1 MRGNRIPPPPAA
13 FATVNIAPIRSGS
26 VLHRTHASAF
36 RSGQFNPCLGQPT
49 RFAPFAD
56 ASGTCVPS
64 LYAATSREAAAFE
77 SIFHDIAHTARF
89 KTVRL
94 STIQS
99 RSVSRI
105 APNKDLA
112 VANLYSPDLKAWN
125 IARTNLIETPKSSYL
140 KTVLWAQALH
150 TAFPDIKGLIWTSRQ
165 CDPASCLILF
175 GDRVRESDFDVL
187 DCIDVATNPN
197 LLLELRGYGKR
208 AGITII

>member
-1 MRGNRIPPPPAA
+1 MRGNSVPPPPAA
-13 FATVNIAPIRSGS
+13 FAIVNVATISAGS

-36 RSGQFNPCLGQPT
+36 RPGQFNPCLGQPT

-56 ASGTCVPS
+56 VTGTCVPS

-77 SIFHDIAHTARF
+77 SIFHDIAPTARF
-89 KTVRL
+89 KTTRL
-94 STIQS
+94 STVKS

-105 APNKDLA
+105 VPNKDLP
-112 VANLYSPDLKAWN
+112 VVNLYSPDLKAWG
-125 IARTNLIETPKSSYL
+125 IARTNLIETPKSTYL

-150 TAFPDIKGLIWTSRQ
+150 RAYPDIKGMIWTSRQ
-165 CDPASCLILF
+165 CDPESCLVFF

-197 LLLELRGYGKR
+197 LLLELRGWGKR
-208 AGITII
+208 AGITIV

>member
-1 MRGNRIPPPPAA
+1 M
-13 FATVNIAPIRSGS
+13 
-26 VLHRTHASAF
+26 LHRTHAAAF
-36 RSGQFNPCLGQPT
+36 RSSQFNPFLGQPT

-64 LYAATSREAAAFE
+64 LYAATGREAAAFE
-77 SIFHDIAHTARF
+77 SIFHDIAPIARF

-94 STIQS
+94 STVQS

-112 VANLYSPDLKAWN
+112 VAKLYSPDLKAWN
-125 IARTNLIETPKSSYL
+125 IARMNLIETPKSTYQ
-140 KTVLWAQALH
+140 KTARWAQALH

-165 CDPASCLILF
+165 CDPESCLILF